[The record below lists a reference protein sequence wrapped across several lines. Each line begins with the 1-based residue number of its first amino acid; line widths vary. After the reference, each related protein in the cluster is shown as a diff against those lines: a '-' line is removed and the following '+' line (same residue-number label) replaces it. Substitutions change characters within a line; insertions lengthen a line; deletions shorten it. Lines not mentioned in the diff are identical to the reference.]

1 MALPSTFQ
9 ERLHQMEETK
19 NRRLLLLQFEKELQA
34 KKSYILSQTLAKIRR
49 IEQRCLLLEKQNA
62 ELGFQILAR
71 KSEIDALDARYHD
84 AVHQFRVLN
93 LEIDELEMREKE
105 NDRFYEIKLVEIR
118 DFEDCARKYLMET
131 QQKVQ
136 DLRNSIAELKSTL
149 KDSQN
154 NAKFTENVEVTAAEA
169 RKVELLDIKDKLD
182 RTLASNYQL
191 RALLQKQLQKML
203 ILQQKESKTQPAMVN
218 QETITPT
225 VQRER

>member
-1 MALPSTFQ
+1 MIILFRTHA
-9 ERLHQMEETK
+9 
-19 NRRLLLLQFEKELQA
+19 LLQ
-34 KKSYILSQTLAKIRR
+34 
-49 IEQRCLLLEKQNA
+49 
-62 ELGFQILAR
+62 
-71 KSEIDALDARYHD
+71 
-84 AVHQFRVLN
+84 
-93 LEIDELEMREKE
+93 
-105 NDRFYEIKLVEIR
+105 
-118 DFEDCARKYLMET
+118 
-131 QQKVQ
+131 
-136 DLRNSIAELKSTL
+136 LKSTL

>member
-136 DLRNSIAELKSTL
+136 DLRNSIAEAIEEALMNGQGIFIPIGLRFGFFILEFKLCQFLLLGMRLNCKS
-149 KDSQN
+149 
-154 NAKFTENVEVTAAEA
+154 A
-169 RKVELLDIKDKLD
+169 I
-182 RTLASNYQL
+182 
-191 RALLQKQLQKML
+191 
-203 ILQQKESKTQPAMVN
+203 
-218 QETITPT
+218 
-225 VQRER
+225 